1 METINDNVLTPSTRK
16 NSFDVLEEHP
26 EPNLLRKR
34 LLTRHSKNN
43 NNSDNNTT
51 SNASEDNTYNSLR
64 VVTTP
69 ERAKSTTPIAASP
82 NLLEHHQRQQE
93 LNKYGQVSFSDYLRL
108 EMTGTMSNNLT
119 HDTDGALGWQEQQLV
134 ISLLQVPYHV
144 ESLMTYGLVLAT
156 DSFLFVFTYFPLRAI
171 WGIFLLFF
179 KILSMSL
186 PKACCQKKFRF
197 SQHFSRVH
205 VYLIIRL
212 LTLMLAA
219 YAIGFMDM
227 SRAYHYIK
235 MLSFMR
241 LYVIFNLLD
250 IFDKLLTALGQDIFD
265 SLHWATQNRPRE
277 RIWSIFFISIGAAVY
292 AILHSALTFSRMVS
306 LNVAIN
312 TKDNA
317 LLTLLISNNFI
328 ELKSSVFKRFQP
340 ENSKFYYSRYTIKH
354 RHLK

>member
-1 METINDNVLTPSTRK
+1 
-16 NSFDVLEEHP
+16 
-26 EPNLLRKR
+26 
-34 LLTRHSKNN
+34 
-43 NNSDNNTT
+43 
-51 SNASEDNTYNSLR
+51 
-64 VVTTP
+64 
-69 ERAKSTTPIAASP
+69 
-82 NLLEHHQRQQE
+82 
-93 LNKYGQVSFSDYLRL
+93 
-108 EMTGTMSNNLT
+108 MTGTMNDDMT

-134 ISLLQVPYHV
+134 VSLLSVPFKV

-171 WGIFLLFF
+171 WAIVLLVFRT
-179 KILSMSL
+179 LSIIIPSSCVKHTL
-186 PKACCQKKFRF
+186 KF
-197 SQHFSRVH
+197 SEQFSRVH

-212 LTLMLAA
+212 FILILAA

-265 SLHWATQNRPRE
+265 SLHWATQNRPHDRV
-277 RIWSIFFISIGAAVY
+277 WSIFFLIIGGSIY
-292 AILHSALTFSRMVS
+292 AILHGALTFSRMVS

-317 LLTLLISNNFI
+317 LLTLLNVS
-328 ELKSSVFKRFQP
+328 
-340 ENSKFYYSRYTIKH
+340 TDA
-354 RHLK
+354 